1 MSERSGTRVASTGL
15 KLLHE
20 GEYVVPAAGSEA
32 VFASADD
39 DGVHYHFPVEIDV
52 RRSQTAA
59 PSPTG
64 GLSLDALA
72 AHLGG

>member
-1 MSERSGTRVASTGL
+1 MTDGGGTRVVSTGL

-20 GEYVVPAAGSEA
+20 GEYVVPAPGSEA

-52 RRSQTAA
+52 RRPQAGAA
-59 PSPTG
+59 SPAE